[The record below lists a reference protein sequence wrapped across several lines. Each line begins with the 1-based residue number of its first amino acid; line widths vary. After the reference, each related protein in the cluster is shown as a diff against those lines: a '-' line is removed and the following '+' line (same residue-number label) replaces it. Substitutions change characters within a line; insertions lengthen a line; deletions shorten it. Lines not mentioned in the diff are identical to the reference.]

1 MAESR
6 TQPDYRRNMVNTD
19 RFGRKWLVTIELKTG
34 DPTGLITPTN
44 WTDPLGTPQK
54 YLQVPRDE
62 PRTLRI
68 QFTRW
73 IEDLKRDHRDW
84 TQQLHRIG
92 QMLYDTQYDESKP
105 PTRRM
110 LELIGPKPLD
120 IRLLE
125 RAARGDRALLGFEPL
140 KLKDAR
146 ALGRDPA
153 ELERQRQLAKELGEQ
168 APAEGEGITTPSG
181 EAIVDGFTV
190 PANDSEEED

>member
-1 MAESR
+1 MCQGSCPGVPTTSKPPGVRE
-6 TQPDYRRNMVNTD
+6 
-19 RFGRKWLVTIELKTG
+19 
-34 DPTGLITPTN
+34 DPRS
-44 WTDPLGTPQK
+44 
-54 YLQVPRDE
+54 V
-62 PRTLRI
+62 RI
-68 QFTRW
+68 LFTRW

-92 QMLYDTQYDESKP
+92 QMLYDTQYDETKP

-120 IRLLE
+120 MRLLE

-153 ELERQRQLAKELGEQ
+153 ELERQRQLAKELGDQ
-168 APAEGEGITTPSG
+168 PPAEGEGITTPSG
-181 EAIVDGFTV
+181 DAIAEGYDI
-190 PANDSEEED
+190 PAAAEGEED